1 MISIFYLYK
10 IFITLI
16 EKKFFKLS
24 IHNNLFVCY
33 NKSSGGEKMFEN
45 IYPHK
50 IPFIPQKDGKIF
62 EDFKIKLR
70 KYNIESIN
78 VYLSDSLAHINEE
91 KNEEKVLYIMT
102 KNALGIIPDDDIII
116 STWNATLEENKRS
129 DLISH
134 SLKVIFINSEAMA
147 LEKNIRDDKNKVYIS
162 KLVEKKTKIRPYKVF
177 AFTTYTAGSSFY
189 DERSAMYLYTS
200 GYNIIFDTREDYDAA
215 LTKKESLEQDIC
227 LTLNKLT
234 IDTLRRKTTIQ
245 PIIRFLYRDLIKDI
259 DEMDKENRKQF

>member
-16 EKKFFKLS
+16 VKKIFKLS

-33 NKSSGGEKMFEN
+33 NNASGGEKMFEN

-62 EDFKIKLR
+62 EDFKTKLR

-162 KLVEKKTKIRPYKVF
+162 KLVEKKLDHIKYLHLQLIRLDLLSMMKEVQCIYILQVTTSYLIQEKI
-177 AFTTYTAGSSFY
+177 
-189 DERSAMYLYTS
+189 MML
-200 GYNIIFDTREDYDAA
+200 
-215 LTKKESLEQDIC
+215 L
-227 LTLNKLT
+227 
-234 IDTLRRKTTIQ
+234 
-245 PIIRFLYRDLIKDI
+245 
-259 DEMDKENRKQF
+259 

>member
-1 MISIFYLYK
+1 
-10 IFITLI
+10 
-16 EKKFFKLS
+16 
-24 IHNNLFVCY
+24 
-33 NKSSGGEKMFEN
+33 MFEN

-50 IPFIPQKDGKIF
+50 IPFVPQKDGKLF
-62 EDFKIKLR
+62 EEFKSKLR

-78 VYLSDSLAHINEE
+78 IYLSDSLAHANEE
-91 KNEEKVLYIMT
+91 DDDEKILYIMT

-116 STWNATLEENKRS
+116 STWNTILENNHRK
-129 DLISH
+129 DLISPN
-134 SLKVIFINSEAMA
+134 LKVIFINSEAMA
-147 LEKNIRDDKNKVYIS
+147 LEKNVRDDKNKVYIS
-162 KLVEKKTKIRPYKVF
+162 KLVEKKTKIKPYKVF

-200 GYNIIFDTREDYDAA
+200 GYNIIFDTREDYDEA
-215 LTKKESLEQDIC
+215 LAKKESLEQDIC

-234 IDTLRRKTTIQ
+234 VDTLRRKTTIM

>member
-1 MISIFYLYK
+1 MKNSKNF
-10 IFITLI
+10 
-16 EKKFFKLS
+16 
-24 IHNNLFVCY
+24 NLFLMDGEVTGRIKCTLA
-33 NKSSGGEKMFEN
+33 NWTGLAFKVPSSLLGKCKDRSDLNQSG
-45 IYPHK
+45 IY
-50 IPFIPQKDGKIF
+50 FLFGKN
-62 EDFKIKLR
+62 DK
-70 KYNIESIN
+70 
-78 VYLSDSLAHINEE
+78 E